1 MIYVK
6 AYSGAL
12 LAFLALDALWLGLV
26 AKGFYASQLGDLMR
40 DKPGFIAAGV
50 FYLAYVGGVVYFVVL
65 PALTSASPLRAAMIN
80 GALLGLLAYGTYD
93 MTNYATLK
101 GWPAALVAV
110 DLAWGAFITA
120 MAAACGFALTRI

>member
-12 LAFLALDALWLGLV
+12 LAFLALDALWLGFV
-26 AKGFYASQLGDLMR
+26 AKSFYASQLGDLMR
-40 DKPGFIAAGV
+40 AKPEFIAAGV
-50 FYLAYVGGVVYFVVL
+50 FYLAYVVGVVYFAVG
-65 PALTSASPLRAAMIN
+65 PALDAANPLRAAVIN
-80 GALLGLLAYGTYD
+80 GVLLGLLAYGTYD

-101 GWPAALVAV
+101 GWPPLLVAV

-120 MAAACGFALTRI
+120 AAAASGYALTRI